1 MNQAEFEEYF
11 FRLQFKLICYDKKGD
26 EFQNFFSSIMGKSD
40 DSFVSVSAAGKFGDK
55 KCDGY
60 SEKTAT
66 VFQCYAPD
74 NIEKD
79 HTIKSAI
86 TKIKNDYAGAKKHWF
101 IDKKNWMKRWVFVW
115 NGKPK
120 ALPADIL
127 QAFLTLK
134 NAEKQV
140 EIDNWDTEKL
150 WELIE
155 SFSLFHKTDLFG
167 IVPSVDRI
175 SETVTE
181 ITAAEISVLLEYLAK
196 QDSKEQSDDL
206 ELLGISEKL
215 EKNGFSDHI
224 KNLIKICL
232 PMTED
237 IEGYL
242 SKHPDSEVQDKIA
255 DVMIRKYKEFSENSV
270 DSDTIIWQL
279 IRYVQSPKSDSNK
292 HFFAAVGIVAHYF
305 HLCDIFEK

>member
-1 MNQAEFEEYF
+1 MNQIEFTNYF
-11 FRLQFKLICYDKKGD
+11 FRQQFKLACYEKRGD
-26 EFQNFFSSIMGKSD
+26 EFQNFFSNIMEKSD
-40 DSFVSVSAAGKFGDK
+40 DSFISVSASGRLGDK

-66 VFQCYAPD
+66 VFQCYSPD

-79 HTIKSAI
+79 ETIKNAI
-86 TKIKNDYAGAKKHWF
+86 KKIKDDFAGAKKFWF
-101 IDKKNWMKRWVFVW
+101 TDKSNWMKNWVFVW

-127 QAFLTLK
+127 QAFLRLK
-134 NAEKQV
+134 DSEK
-140 EIDNWDTEKL
+140 EIEINNWNVEKL
-150 WELIE
+150 WKVIE
-155 SFSLFHKTDLFG
+155 TLSSFQKTDLLG
-167 IVPSVDRI
+167 VVPMI
-175 SETVTE
+175 NTFTE
-181 ITAAEISVLLEYLAK
+181 ITRAEVSVLLEFLAK
-196 QDSKEQSDDL
+196 QESKEQVDDL

-215 EKNGFSDHI
+215 DKNGFSNEV

-242 SKHPDSEVQDKIA
+242 AKHPDAEVQEKIA
-255 DVMIRKYKEFSENSV
+255 DVMVEKYQEFSKNSA
-270 DSDTIIWQL
+270 DSDSIIWQL
-279 IRYVQSPKSDSNK
+279 IQYVQSPKSNSQK